1 MGFPGGTTV
10 KKLPANAGDSKD
22 MDSILGS
29 GRTPTVVNGN
39 PLQYSCLKNSWQT
52 SLAGYSP
59 RGGKELDTTER
70 VSMHA
75 QRGTVEKEVVAV
87 IIGNKHDIRIF
98 NYQNEGEKQTNNFSQ
113 RS

>member
-1 MGFPGGTTV
+1 MGFPGGATA
-10 KKLPANAGDSKD
+10 KKLTANAGDSKD
-22 MDSILGS
+22 IGSILGS
-29 GRTPTVVNGN
+29 GRTPRVVNGN
-39 PLQYSCLKNSWQT
+39 PLQYSCLKNQWQT

-59 RGGKELDTTER
+59 WGGKELDTTEQ

-98 NYQNEGEKQTNNFSQ
+98 NYQNEREKQTNNFSQ